1 MKNQYAFD
9 ELIKQANR
17 ISYIT
22 KQIDFEK
29 IKTHE
34 PSEVEK
40 LNNFLSEL
48 GAGIAGPVV
57 NAGANPAVVDGL
69 SEFDT
74 EEPGKSKGA
83 ETQAARQMA
92 ILEQLKKEGF
102 ADRLGRLYNN
112 RYESRSMEFRKV
124 PHRKNLPDFDMI
136 VAADYAPGAGA
147 HGIIITQYQVMSV
160 YLAAPEE
167 QNSWQILKQRSYD
180 SMEEMGEIVT
190 LLAAGFDL
198 P

>member
-1 MKNQYAFD
+1 MKNQRNFD
-9 ELIKQANR
+9 ELIKQASR

-22 KQIDFEK
+22 QQIDFEK
-29 IKTHE
+29 IKAHE

-48 GAGIAGPVV
+48 GADLAGPVV
-57 NAGANPAVVDGL
+57 SIKANTAAVGRS
-69 SEFDT
+69 SEPDT
-74 EEPGKSKGA
+74 EESSEVGDA
-83 ETQAARQMA
+83 ETRAARQMA

-112 RYESRSMEFRKV
+112 RYESRSMEFRKA

-147 HGIIITQYQVMSV
+147 HGIIITQHQVMSV
-160 YLAAPEE
+160 YLAAPED